1 MEGGHETPL
10 QPGGGGEGGEISV
23 GPDHFKRGSGRAE
36 HVVLRRRQRA
46 LQIAGPAPGLDGGQV
61 GEVAQ
66 RAGHLVI
73 GTLGVKVTT
82 ARGWVATLRSVPVK
96 PNPAHGSVGRAGGQ
110 ELVFHLVLVRIELD
124 GGERDGGRD
133 DDDDDQEL
141 VPHLVEVRIEWIIGK
156 AVFVKNPVA
165 ELGPLL
171 DEQLCR
177 APSRRDSSVP
187 VREE

>member
-1 MEGGHETPL
+1 M
-10 QPGGGGEGGEISV
+10 Q
-23 GPDHFKRGSGRAE
+23 
-36 HVVLRRRQRA
+36 
-46 LQIAGPAPGLDGGQV
+46 
-61 GEVAQ
+61 
-66 RAGHLVI
+66 
-73 GTLGVKVTT
+73 
-82 ARGWVATLRSVPVK
+82 

-133 DDDDDQEL
+133 DDDDDDDQEL
-141 VPHLVEVRIEWIIGK
+141 VPHLVEVRIEWIIRK
-156 AVFVKNPVA
+156 AVFVENPVA

>member
-1 MEGGHETPL
+1 M
-10 QPGGGGEGGEISV
+10 
-23 GPDHFKRGSGRAE
+23 
-36 HVVLRRRQRA
+36 
-46 LQIAGPAPGLDGGQV
+46 

-82 ARGWVATLRSVPVK
+82 ARGWVATLRSVPVQ

-133 DDDDDQEL
+133 DDDDDDDDDDQEL
-141 VPHLVEVRIEWIIGK
+141 VPHLVEVRIERIIRK

-165 ELGPLL
+165 KLSPLL
-171 DEQLCR
+171 DEQLCG
-177 APSRRDSSVP
+177 APSR
-187 VREE
+187 

>member
-1 MEGGHETPL
+1 M
-10 QPGGGGEGGEISV
+10 
-23 GPDHFKRGSGRAE
+23 
-36 HVVLRRRQRA
+36 
-46 LQIAGPAPGLDGGQV
+46 

-133 DDDDDQEL
+133 DDDDDDQEL
-141 VPHLVEVRIEWIIGK
+141 VLHLVEVWIERIIRK

>member
-1 MEGGHETPL
+1 M
-10 QPGGGGEGGEISV
+10 
-23 GPDHFKRGSGRAE
+23 
-36 HVVLRRRQRA
+36 
-46 LQIAGPAPGLDGGQV
+46 

-66 RAGHLVI
+66 RAGHLVV
-73 GTLGVKVTT
+73 GTLWVKVTP

-110 ELVFHLVLVRIELD
+110 ELVFHLVVVRIELD

-133 DDDDDQEL
+133 DEDGGGDDDDDDDQEL
-141 VPHLVEVRIEWIIGK
+141 VPHLVEVGIERVVRK
-156 AVFVKNPVA
+156 AVFVENPVA

-187 VREE
+187 VGEE